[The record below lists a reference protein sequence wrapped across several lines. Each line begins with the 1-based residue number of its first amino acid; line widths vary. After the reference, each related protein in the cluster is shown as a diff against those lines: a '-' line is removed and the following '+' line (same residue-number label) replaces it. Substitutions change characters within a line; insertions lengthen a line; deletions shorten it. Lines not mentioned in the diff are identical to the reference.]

1 MRSLLVLMFVFA
13 VPQTGEALSASVPG
27 RDGAVSNP
35 PSQIVLHAGPLTLG
49 LSYARS
55 INRVWEAGV
64 TATGGKHLGATI
76 TREHAGDLDVWM
88 SAYAQVA
95 AQIVP
100 HTVVIARP
108 IGVVVLTGG
117 DFSAAYPSAGGGIEY
132 RLARMRFG
140 TDVQVIRIAGP
151 NGTGEYWVRW
161 LPARIAVAL

>member
-1 MRSLLVLMFVFA
+1 MQPLLVLTFVFA
-13 VPQTGEALSASVPG
+13 VAQTTQALSASVPV
-27 RDGAVSNP
+27 RDSTVDNP
-35 PSQIVLHAGPLTLG
+35 PNQIVLHASPLTLG

-64 TATGGKHLGATI
+64 TVTGGKHLGTTI

-88 SAYAQVA
+88 SAYGQLAVQV
-95 AQIVP
+95 VP
-100 HTVVIARP
+100 HAVLTARP

-117 DFSAAYPSAGGGIEY
+117 DFGAAYPSAGGGIEY
-132 RLARMRFG
+132 RLARLRFG
-140 TDVQVIRIAGP
+140 TDMQVIRIAGP